1 MLDAKNLKG
10 IVVIINGR
18 TLILPMLLLGL
29 AVLGCSKVE
38 KEAEQEILPT
48 KRLGAT
54 ASTVDVE
61 LSERQF
67 EKIKSL
73 VGNWYLTGGN
83 QLGKELEPDPKVPFL
98 TSATSA
104 AGNCVI
110 EKLFAGQTKEM
121 TTVYFLDKGQLSMH
135 HYCSLGNQPSMVAV
149 PAEGDEI
156 VFQLLAVGNMSDPND
171 LHISS
176 HSLKIEGENT
186 LTAHWGA
193 TKEQTPASTSV
204 FNVERK

>member
-1 MLDAKNLKG
+1 M
-10 IVVIINGR
+10 INDR
-18 TLILPMLLLGL
+18 WTRFLPMLLLGL

-38 KEAEQEILPT
+38 NETEQEILPT
-48 KRLGAT
+48 QSVKALE
-54 ASTVDVE
+54 STVDVK

-83 QLGKELEPDPKVPFL
+83 QLGKELEPDPEVPFL
-98 TSATSA
+98 TYATSA
-104 AGNCVI
+104 AENCVI
-110 EKLFAGQTKEM
+110 EKLFAGQTKEV

-176 HSLKIEGENT
+176 HSLKFTGEDT
-186 LTAHWGA
+186 LTALWGA
-193 TKEQTPASTSV
+193 TKEQTAASSSV

>member
-1 MLDAKNLKG
+1 MKLIGKSLG
-10 IVVIINGR
+10 IAVTNNRRIR
-18 TLILPMLLLGL
+18 ILPML
-29 AVLGCSKVE
+29 VLVFALVGCTQDGK
-38 KEAEQEILPT
+38 KAEQEITMPT
-48 KRLGAT
+48 EA
-54 ASTVDVE
+54 ASPASAAETE
-61 LSERQF
+61 MAERQF

-73 VGNWYLTGGN
+73 VGDWYLTGGN
-83 QLGKELEPDPKVPFL
+83 QLGKELEPDPEVPFL
-98 TSATSA
+98 TYATSA

-121 TTVYFLDKGQLSMH
+121 TTVYFLDNGQLSMH

-176 HSLKIEGENT
+176 HSLKFAGEDK
-186 LTAHWGA
+186 LTALWGA
-193 TKEQTPASTSV
+193 TNEQTAASSSV

>member
-1 MLDAKNLKG
+1 ML
-10 IVVIINGR
+10 
-18 TLILPMLLLGL
+18 
-29 AVLGCSKVE
+29 VLGFALVGCTKDGKKV
-38 KEAEQEILPT
+38 EQEIAMPT
-48 KRLGAT
+48 EAT
-54 ASTVDVE
+54 SPASPADTE
-61 LSERQF
+61 MGERQF

-73 VGNWYLTGGN
+73 VGDWYLTGGN
-83 QLGKELEPDPKVPFL
+83 QLGKELEPDPEVPFL
-98 TSATSA
+98 TYATSA

-176 HSLKIEGENT
+176 HSLKFAGEDK
-186 LTAHWGA
+186 LTALWGA
-193 TKEQTPASTSV
+193 TKEQTAASSSV

>member
-1 MLDAKNLKG
+1 MKIIGKSLG
-10 IVVIINGR
+10 IAVINNRRIR
-18 TLILPMLLLGL
+18 ILPML
-29 AVLGCSKVE
+29 VLVFALVGCTQDGK
-38 KEAEQEILPT
+38 KAEQEITMLT
-48 KRLGAT
+48 EA
-54 ASTVDVE
+54 ASPASAAETE
-61 LSERQF
+61 MAERQF

-73 VGNWYLTGGN
+73 VGDWYLTGGN
-83 QLGKELEPDPKVPFL
+83 QLGKELEPDPEVPFL
-98 TSATSA
+98 TYATSA

-110 EKLFAGQTKEM
+110 EKLFAGQKKEM
-121 TTVYFLDKGQLSMH
+121 TTVYFFDNGQLSMH

-176 HSLKIEGENT
+176 HSLKFAGEDK
-186 LTAHWGA
+186 LTALWGA
-193 TKEQTPASTSV
+193 TKEQTAASSSV

>member
-1 MLDAKNLKG
+1 MKLTWKSLG
-10 IVVIINGR
+10 ITVINNRRIR
-18 TLILPMLLLGL
+18 ILPML
-29 AVLGCSKVE
+29 VLVFALVGCTQDGK
-38 KEAEQEILPT
+38 KAEQEITMLT
-48 KRLGAT
+48 EA
-54 ASTVDVE
+54 ASPASAAETE
-61 LSERQF
+61 MAERQF

-73 VGNWYLTGGN
+73 VGDWYLTGGN
-83 QLGKELEPDPKVPFL
+83 QLGKELEPDPEVPFL
-98 TSATSA
+98 TYATSA

-121 TTVYFLDKGQLSMH
+121 TTVYFFDNGQLSMH

-176 HSLKIEGENT
+176 HSLKFAGEDK
-186 LTAHWGA
+186 LTALWGA
-193 TKEQTPASTSV
+193 TKEQTAASSSV

>member
-1 MLDAKNLKG
+1 MKIIGKSLG
-10 IVVIINGR
+10 IAVINNRRIR
-18 TLILPMLLLGL
+18 ILPML
-29 AVLGCSKVE
+29 VLVFALVGCTQDGK
-38 KEAEQEILPT
+38 KAEQEITMPT
-48 KRLGAT
+48 EA
-54 ASTVDVE
+54 ASPASAAETE
-61 LSERQF
+61 MAERQF

-73 VGNWYLTGGN
+73 VGDWYLTGGN
-83 QLGKELEPDPKVPFL
+83 QLGKELEPDPEVPFL
-98 TSATSA
+98 TYATSA

-121 TTVYFLDKGQLSMH
+121 TTVYFFDNGQLSMH

-176 HSLKIEGENT
+176 HSLKFAGEDK
-186 LTAHWGA
+186 LTALWGA
-193 TKEQTPASTSV
+193 TKEQTAASSSV

>member
-1 MLDAKNLKG
+1 M
-10 IVVIINGR
+10 
-18 TLILPMLLLGL
+18 
-29 AVLGCSKVE
+29 
-38 KEAEQEILPT
+38 
-48 KRLGAT
+48 
-54 ASTVDVE
+54 
-61 LSERQF
+61 
-67 EKIKSL
+67 
-73 VGNWYLTGGN
+73 
-83 QLGKELEPDPKVPFL
+83 PFL
-98 TSATSA
+98 TYATSA
-104 AGNCVI
+104 AENCVI

-176 HSLKIEGENT
+176 HSLKFTGEDM
-186 LTAHWGA
+186 LTALWGA
-193 TKEQTPASTSV
+193 TKEQTAASSSV

>member
-1 MLDAKNLKG
+1 MKLTWKSLG
-10 IVVIINGR
+10 ITVINNRRIR
-18 TLILPMLLLGL
+18 ILPML
-29 AVLGCSKVE
+29 VLVFALVGCTQDGK
-38 KEAEQEILPT
+38 KAEQEITMLT
-48 KRLGAT
+48 EA
-54 ASTVDVE
+54 ASPASAAETE
-61 LSERQF
+61 MAERQF

-73 VGNWYLTGGN
+73 VGDWYLTGGN
-83 QLGKELEPDPKVPFL
+83 QLGKELEPDPEVPFL
-98 TSATSA
+98 TYATSA

-110 EKLFAGQTKEM
+110 KKLFAGQTKEM
-121 TTVYFLDKGQLSMH
+121 TTVYFFDNGQLSMH

-176 HSLKIEGENT
+176 HSLKFAGEDK
-186 LTAHWGA
+186 LTALWGA
-193 TKEQTPASTSV
+193 TKEQTAASSSV

>member
-1 MLDAKNLKG
+1 M
-10 IVVIINGR
+10 INNR
-18 TLILPMLLLGL
+18 RIRILPML
-29 AVLGCSKVE
+29 VLVFALVGCTQDGK
-38 KEAEQEILPT
+38 KAEQEITMLT
-48 KRLGAT
+48 EA
-54 ASTVDVE
+54 ASPASAAETE
-61 LSERQF
+61 MAERQF

-73 VGNWYLTGGN
+73 VGDWYLTGGN
-83 QLGKELEPDPKVPFL
+83 QLGKELEPDPEVPFL
-98 TSATSA
+98 TYATSA

-121 TTVYFLDKGQLSMH
+121 TTVYFFDNGQLSMH

-176 HSLKIEGENT
+176 HSLNFAGEDK
-186 LTAHWGA
+186 LTALWGA
-193 TKEQTPASTSV
+193 TKEQTAASSSV

>member
-1 MLDAKNLKG
+1 M
-10 IVVIINGR
+10 INNR
-18 TLILPMLLLGL
+18 RIRILPML
-29 AVLGCSKVE
+29 VLVFALVGCTQDGK
-38 KEAEQEILPT
+38 KAEQEITMLT
-48 KRLGAT
+48 EA
-54 ASTVDVE
+54 ASPASAAETE
-61 LSERQF
+61 MAERQF

-73 VGNWYLTGGN
+73 VGDWYLTGGN
-83 QLGKELEPDPKVPFL
+83 QLGKELEPDPEVPFL
-98 TSATSA
+98 TYATSA

-121 TTVYFLDKGQLSMH
+121 TTVYFFDNGQLSMY

-176 HSLKIEGENT
+176 HSLKFAGEDK
-186 LTAHWGA
+186 LTALWGA
-193 TKEQTPASTSV
+193 TKEQTAASSSV

>member
-1 MLDAKNLKG
+1 M
-10 IVVIINGR
+10 INNR
-18 TLILPMLLLGL
+18 RIRILPMLVLVFAL
-29 AVLGCSKVE
+29 AGCTQDGK
-38 KEAEQEILPT
+38 KAEQEITMPT
-48 KRLGAT
+48 EA
-54 ASTVDVE
+54 ASPASAAETE
-61 LSERQF
+61 MAERQF

-73 VGNWYLTGGN
+73 VGDWYLTGGN
-83 QLGKELEPDPKVPFL
+83 QLGKELEPDPEVPFL
-98 TSATSA
+98 TYATSA

-121 TTVYFLDKGQLSMH
+121 TTVYFLDNGRLSMH

-176 HSLKIEGENT
+176 HSLKFAGENQ
-186 LTAHWGA
+186 LTALWGA
-193 TKEQTPASTSV
+193 TKEQAAASSSV

>member
-1 MLDAKNLKG
+1 MKLTWKSLG
-10 IVVIINGR
+10 ITVINNRRIR
-18 TLILPMLLLGL
+18 ILPML
-29 AVLGCSKVE
+29 VLVFALVGCTQDGK
-38 KEAEQEILPT
+38 KAEQEITMPT
-48 KRLGAT
+48 EA
-54 ASTVDVE
+54 ASPASAAETE
-61 LSERQF
+61 MAERQF

-73 VGNWYLTGGN
+73 VGDWYLTGGN
-83 QLGKELEPDPKVPFL
+83 QLGKELEPDPEVPFL
-98 TSATSA
+98 TYATSA

-121 TTVYFLDKGQLSMH
+121 TTVYFFDNGQLSMH

-176 HSLKIEGENT
+176 HSLKFAGEDK
-186 LTAHWGA
+186 LTALWGA
-193 TKEQTPASTSV
+193 TKEQTAASSSV

>member
-1 MLDAKNLKG
+1 M
-10 IVVIINGR
+10 INDR
-18 TLILPMLLLGL
+18 WTRFLPMLLLGL

-38 KEAEQEILPT
+38 NETDQEILPT
-48 KRLGAT
+48 QSVKALE
-54 ASTVDVE
+54 STVDVK

-83 QLGKELEPDPKVPFL
+83 QLGKELEPDPEVPFL
-98 TSATSA
+98 TYATSA
-104 AGNCVI
+104 AENCVI

-176 HSLKIEGENT
+176 HSLKFTGEDM
-186 LTAHWGA
+186 LTALWGA
-193 TKEQTPASTSV
+193 TKEQTAASSSV

>member
-1 MLDAKNLKG
+1 
-10 IVVIINGR
+10 
-18 TLILPMLLLGL
+18 MLLLGL

-38 KEAEQEILPT
+38 NETDQEILPT
-48 KRLGAT
+48 QSVKALE
-54 ASTVDVE
+54 STVDVK

-83 QLGKELEPDPKVPFL
+83 QLGKELEPDPEVPFL
-98 TSATSA
+98 TYATSA
-104 AGNCVI
+104 AENCVI

-121 TTVYFLDKGQLSMH
+121 TTVYFLDKGQLSIH

-176 HSLKIEGENT
+176 HSLKFTGEDT
-186 LTAHWGA
+186 LTALWGA
-193 TKEQTPASTSV
+193 TKEQTAASSSV

>member
-1 MLDAKNLKG
+1 M
-10 IVVIINGR
+10 INDR
-18 TLILPMLLLGL
+18 WTRFLPMLLLGL

-38 KEAEQEILPT
+38 NETDQEILPT
-48 KRLGAT
+48 QSVKALE
-54 ASTVDVE
+54 STVDVK

-83 QLGKELEPDPKVPFL
+83 QLGKELEPDPEVPFL
-98 TSATSA
+98 TYATSA
-104 AGNCVI
+104 AENCVI

-176 HSLKIEGENT
+176 HSLKFTGEDT
-186 LTAHWGA
+186 LTALWGA
-193 TKEQTPASTSV
+193 TKEQTAASSSV

>member
-1 MLDAKNLKG
+1 M
-10 IVVIINGR
+10 INDR
-18 TLILPMLLLGL
+18 WTQFLAMLLLGL
-29 AVLGCSKVE
+29 AVLGCSKVTRE
-38 KEAEQEILPT
+38 SEQEILPSQGV
-48 KRLGAT
+48 KAPG
-54 ASTVDVE
+54 SKVDGE

-83 QLGKELEPDPKVPFL
+83 QLGKELEPDLEVPFL
-98 TSATSA
+98 TYATSA

-121 TTVYFLDKGQLSMH
+121 TTVYFLDNGQLSMH

-149 PAEGDEI
+149 PSAVDEI
-156 VFQLLAVGNMSDPND
+156 VFELLAVGNMSDPND

-176 HSLKIEGENT
+176 HSLKFEGEDI

-193 TKEQTPASTSV
+193 TKEQTAASSSV

>member
-1 MLDAKNLKG
+1 
-10 IVVIINGR
+10 
-18 TLILPMLLLGL
+18 MLLLGL

-48 KRLGAT
+48 QGVKAL
-54 ASTVDVE
+54 ASTVDVK

-83 QLGKELEPDPKVPFL
+83 QLGKELEPDPEFPFL
-98 TSATSA
+98 TYAASA

-110 EKLFAGQTKEM
+110 EKLFSGQAKEM
-121 TTVYFLDKGQLSMH
+121 TTVYFVDNGQLSMH

-149 PAEGDEI
+149 PSAGDEI
-156 VFQLLAVGNMSDPND
+156 VFELVAVGNMSDPND

-176 HSLKIEGENT
+176 HSLKFDGEDT

-193 TKEQTPASTSV
+193 TKGKTPASTSI

>member
-1 MLDAKNLKG
+1 M
-10 IVVIINGR
+10 INDR
-18 TLILPMLLLGL
+18 WTRFLPMLLLGL

-38 KEAEQEILPT
+38 NETDQEILPT
-48 KRLGAT
+48 QSVKARE
-54 ASTVDVE
+54 STVDVK

-83 QLGKELEPDPKVPFL
+83 QLGKELEPDPEVPFL
-98 TSATSA
+98 TYATSA
-104 AGNCVI
+104 AENCVI

-176 HSLKIEGENT
+176 HSLKFTGEDT
-186 LTAHWGA
+186 LTALWGA
-193 TKEQTPASTSV
+193 TKEQTAASSSV